1 MVRLA
6 GIGPVVAR
14 IGPAKSDDES
24 GILQRF
30 LKNSL
35 HDIWQGLILSLKN
48 WRLDADKSCSNTAS
62 FSVLSM
68 CKLAGR

>member
-1 MVRLA
+1 L
-6 GIGPVVAR
+6 GPWLRETDQAT
-14 IGPAKSDDES
+14 SDDEL

-35 HDIWQGLILSLKN
+35 HDIWRGLILSLKN
-48 WRLDADKSCSNTAS
+48 WRLGADKSCGNTAS